1 MDSFIINLENEIDIF
16 EEELWKLK
24 KKLENKKHVEQK
36 INEIKNDMK
45 KLLEKIKIKLGFD
58 FSQLQDNIELSKE
71 NQISLNNDLNDLN
84 EKLKDIDA
92 NRNKFEG
99 KLIETKKIMEI
110 LENENMNDKC
120 PICENNLT
128 IENKN
133 NLKIKQMNL
142 MENYESKIDEY
153 REQKSKTEKNLLD
166 KREVLEKSNNRLD
179 LMNAFR
185 RDMGIYEQMN
195 DELSDLKL
203 QIKNIDY
210 EVNTIDISKSENKI
224 KLNKNKIKLI
234 GDIKDKIKYTDTEKI
249 ELNKNIKA
257 MELLIGEISEIS
269 IENNELE
276 KITLKKVIKEYEE
289 DLRLKER
296 EQGNYLNEISNLNKK
311 YEAGIKLK
319 NELNELNKKV
329 KENEKLV
336 MIGESIKNIY
346 SRVPELII
354 QSISENISNFITQ
367 KMNDLLSGHGFER
380 AILTYEGDIEVYSK
394 NQKIDKK
401 TLSGGEFTILGLI
414 LRIALADF
422 VAKPRFSDTR

>member
-71 NQISLNNDLNDLN
+71 NQISLNNDLNNLN

-142 MENYESKIDEY
+142 KENYESKIDEY

-234 GDIKDKIKYTDTEKI
+234 EDIKDKIKYTDTEKI

-422 VAKPRFSDTR
+422 VAKLDFLI